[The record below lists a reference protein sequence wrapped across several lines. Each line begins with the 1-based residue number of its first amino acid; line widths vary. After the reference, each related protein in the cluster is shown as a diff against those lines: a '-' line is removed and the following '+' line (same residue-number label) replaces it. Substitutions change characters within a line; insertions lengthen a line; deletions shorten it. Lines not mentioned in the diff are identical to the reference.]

1 VMRSVFK
8 LLASWVILIF
18 ISSCSTVPTGPLQ
31 TGELRL
37 LKIQVEGDLLV
48 NIASKVRIQ
57 FDSDGKPEIRRVCS
71 TWSGDERSCV
81 KVTKVEHGSPGEIMF
96 WITPRRQ
103 GNFVLECY
111 AEYTREGKAYP
122 SNKLAVQASVAPF

>member
-1 VMRSVFK
+1 M
-8 LLASWVILIF
+8 
-18 ISSCSTVPTGPLQ
+18 
-31 TGELRL
+31 
-37 LKIQVEGDLLV
+37 QVEGDLLV

-81 KVTKVEHGSPGEIMF
+81 KVTKVEYGSPGEIMV
-96 WITPRRQ
+96 WMTPRRQ

-111 AEYTREGKAYP
+111 AEYTREGKPYP

>member
-1 VMRSVFK
+1 MRFVFT
-8 LLASWVILIF
+8 ILVSGIVLVL
-18 ISSCSTVPTGPLQ
+18 ISSCATAPTAPLK

-37 LKIQVEGDLLV
+37 QSLQVEGNLV
-48 NIASKVRIQ
+48 INFAAKARVSFQ
-57 FDSDGKPEIRRVCS
+57 ADGKPEIRRVCF
-71 TWSGDERSCV
+71 TWSGDERFCV
-81 KVTKVEHGSPGEIMF
+81 KVSKVEYGSPGELMF

-111 AEYTREGKAYP
+111 AEYTREGKTYP

>member
-1 VMRSVFK
+1 MRSVFK
-8 LLASWVILIF
+8 LLASGVILMF
-18 ISSCSTVPTGPLQ
+18 ISSCATAPTGPLQ

-37 LKIQVEGDLLV
+37 LKMQVEGDLLS
-48 NIASKVRIQ
+48 NIASKVRIP
-57 FDSDGKPEIRRVCS
+57 FESDGKPEIRRVCS
-71 TWSGDERSCV
+71 TWSGDERFCV
-81 KVTKVEHGSPGEIMF
+81 KVTKVEHGSPGELMF

>member
-1 VMRSVFK
+1 MRSVFK
-8 LLASWVILIF
+8 LLAGGVFLMF

-71 TWSGDERSCV
+71 IWSGDERSCV
-81 KVTKVEHGSPGEIMF
+81 KVTKVEHGSPGELLF

-122 SNKLAVQASVAPF
+122 TNKLAVQASVAPF

>member
-1 VMRSVFK
+1 MRSVFK
-8 LLASWVILIF
+8 LLASGVILMF

>member
-1 VMRSVFK
+1 MRSVFK
-8 LLASWVILIF
+8 LLASGVILMF
-18 ISSCSTVPTGPLQ
+18 ISSCATAPTAPLQ

-37 LKIQVEGDLLV
+37 QRIQVEGDLLL
-48 NIASKVRIQ
+48 NIASKVRIP
-57 FDSDGKPEIRRVCS
+57 FESDGKPEIRRICS
-71 TWSGDERSCV
+71 TWSGDARSCV
-81 KVTKVEHGSPGEIMF
+81 KVSKVEYGSPGELMF

-111 AEYTREGKAYP
+111 AEYTREGKTYP